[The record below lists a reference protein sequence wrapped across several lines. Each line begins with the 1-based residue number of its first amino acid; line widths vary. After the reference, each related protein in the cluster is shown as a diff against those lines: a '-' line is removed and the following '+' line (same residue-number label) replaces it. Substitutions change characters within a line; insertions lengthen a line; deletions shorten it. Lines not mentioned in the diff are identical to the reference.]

1 MRLALADGY
10 RANPNF
16 PALRLFADVIQ
27 DAIDLVQ
34 GARHANA
41 TAPSKPA
48 DVEAARAW
56 SREKRLIG
64 KE

>member
-1 MRLALADGY
+1 MRLALDDGY

-34 GARHANA
+34 GARDG
-41 TAPSKPA
+41 
-48 DVEAARAW
+48 DVGVPWAF
-56 SREKRLIG
+56 LL
-64 KE
+64 